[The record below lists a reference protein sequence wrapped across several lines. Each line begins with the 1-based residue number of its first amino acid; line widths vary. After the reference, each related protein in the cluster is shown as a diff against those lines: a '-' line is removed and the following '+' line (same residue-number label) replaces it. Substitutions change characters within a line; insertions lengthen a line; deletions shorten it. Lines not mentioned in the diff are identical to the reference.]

1 MATSGFGTLDGSGDS
16 LGRITKVS
24 CSYCNTENKIQEDDV
39 QYTSSFRHITCKF
52 CEEEIVLDDDLVAP
66 GKTSVVTS
74 ESMSTSGQQSND
86 GVQEEGV
93 ERVVGLRPRGRD
105 RKLKSSASYSE
116 CGTERNGPMTIQQSA
131 SLGAIAQTGSS
142 ELTVDSLMQLSE
154 MIKEQPCPHCG
165 CAERSL
171 LNPVEGMR
179 DLFHCLH
186 CERLY
191 GIDDGMNFFDFQEFL
206 STGYRMD
213 PCSFCGN
220 DDPEKFTL
228 ERSRT
233 GGMDSTTDLV
243 VQCSVC
249 HTVSPK
255 GLGLV
260 VEHKEEDL
268 GAVEVCSSCGN
279 RDSEKFEVQLDAR
292 NRTMA
297 TLCMVCSNKEVTE
310 VTGQICCCK
319 EASTDYDFDE
329 YGYICKIKCNVCGA
343 VMETNDNAHKKS
355 SSDGSSW
362 GRTRIRSLD
371 MIRAGDH
378 IAWHQWLGYWHHAIV
393 IEVQGSLINLINYNG
408 PSAHKGEIVDE
419 WRELDLAMEEV
430 YRIDYHRDAGTYD
443 PKVVVERAK
452 SRLGEHSYNLLTNNC
467 EHFARWCVTGQHRSV
482 QVQTFYEAILNR
494 VKVAAKG
501 RLSRSLIGLAGKG
514 ELKLAAAVGDRGLA
528 FGQRLL
534 KSGDN
539 AAKGVVANTAAGGAK
554 SVSSGLLSRGLSA
567 GFAVGYEVYSVIADI
582 RQAHRQRVDGAI
594 DRNEFLKIT
603 IKRSCEGVGSL
614 VGTAV
619 TLAIPVANN
628 VVGLTIGTI
637 IGKAAGGMVGRNAA
651 CLIDKVSSKS

>member
-131 SLGAIAQTGSS
+131 SLGTIAQTGSS
-142 ELTVDSLMQLSE
+142 ELTVDSLMQLAE

-179 DLFHCLH
+179 DLFHCLR

-260 VEHKEEDL
+260 VEQKEEDL

-362 GRTRIRSLD
+362 GRTQIRSLD

-419 WRELDLAMEEV
+419 WRELDPAMEEV

-443 PKVVVERAK
+443 PKVVVERARSK
-452 SRLGEHSYNLLTNNC
+452 LGEHSYNLLTNNC

-482 QVQTFYEAILNR
+482 QVQTFYEAILNQ

-501 RLSRSLIGLAGKG
+501 TLVQSLTKLGKRNLKFAAQVADSGLV
-514 ELKLAAAVGDRGLA
+514 L
-528 FGQRLL
+528 GQNLVM
-534 KSGDN
+534 SGDN
-539 AAKGVVANTAAGGAK
+539 VAMETGTEMFAGAIK
-554 SVSSGLLSRGLSA
+554 SVPSRICSKM
-567 GFAVGYEVYSVIADI
+567 FAVGYEIYSAITDI
-582 RQAHRQRVDGAI
+582 RLAHHQMVEGAI
-594 DRNEFLKIT
+594 GRNEFLKVT
-603 IKRSCEGVGSL
+603 IKRSCEGVGLL

-619 TLAIPVANN
+619 TLAIPVANSF
-628 VVGLTIGTI
+628 VGLTMATI
-637 IGKAAGGMVGRNAA
+637 IGKTVGGMIGRNAA
-651 CLIDKVSSKS
+651 CLIDKVSTK